1 MNINEIDNKP
11 INPVNGSNSLF
22 SIGSIILLAVSIFM
36 TIGTKINNQ
45 LIEQEQK
52 LNCNVKLYVV
62 EEGISEIVILGSDAK
77 ILCREFY
84 KEKDDYDDYGNYL
97 KPERRFVLYINEEE
111 IIIDPFNNQ
120 YAYKDHSMLFSKSFN
135 DTLDLYIDFV
145 TIKRSGVDFNYSGNL
160 TFEERV
166 KIYTYFFDSKY
177 ETTNVNLN
185 VTFKQYI
192 EIAGEYYYFDDYN
205 NYMVHDGTIIVD
217 DEIMF
222 LIKKAFGDEYEK

>member
-1 MNINEIDNKP
+1 MK
-11 INPVNGSNSLF
+11 
-22 SIGSIILLAVSIFM
+22 II
-36 TIGTKINNQ
+36 
-45 LIEQEQK
+45 
-52 LNCNVKLYVV
+52 
-62 EEGISEIVILGSDAK
+62 
-77 ILCREFY
+77 
-84 KEKDDYDDYGNYL
+84 EKDTQITGGGRDISYIDGKYYLLSDNPAKVCVSEDLENWTEYLLNGNYL

-120 YAYKDHSMLFSKSFN
+120 YAYKDHSMIFSKSFN

-205 NYMVHDGTIIVD
+205 NYMLHDGTIIVD